1 MMKIRCWIVLLI
13 FGLNVSLKAQDYQWG
28 VGVRL
33 GPSAGIT
40 AKYSL
45 SDYGYLD
52 GILHFRWH
60 GMQLTGLYEIHAPA
74 FDVNDLYW
82 FYGGGAHLGFWDE
95 PHNHPF
101 YDDYDSHALI
111 GIDGI
116 IGMEYYIR
124 DIPFTI
130 GLDYKPSL
138 NFFDYFG
145 FFADELGITLRYV
158 F

>member
-1 MMKIRCWIVLLI
+1 MNIRIWLLTV
-13 FGLNVSLKAQDYQWG
+13 FFCLSLSITAQDYQWG

-45 SDYGYLD
+45 SSYTYID

-60 GMQLTGLYEIHAPA
+60 GASITGLYEIHAPA
-74 FDVNDLYW
+74 FDVNDLFWY
-82 FYGGGAHLGFWDE
+82 YGGGAHAGYWE
-95 PHNHPF
+95 ETHNHPF
-101 YDDYDSHALI
+101 YHDFESHALI
-111 GIDGI
+111 GVDGI
-116 IGMEYYIR
+116 IGLEYYIR

-145 FFADELGITLRYV
+145 FFYDELGVTIRYV